1 MAWSELD
8 IVNIALNILNKKSVD
23 SLSEAGEFAD
33 SASRAFDILYPSEI
47 AGFSWRFATKIVQ
60 LSQQVDAPP
69 IQNWNYIY
77 LLPSDYLATV
87 RLYPAS
93 DFQIYSER
101 QLYSNINSLQMEYR
115 FLPLVTHLPSYFVNY
130 FAMVLAQRFANSV
143 AADGSLSDQ
152 LEKKVVDMRGQALFI
167 DSQNHPT
174 PSIVSKPL
182 INARSNG
189 TYWENSYL
197 NGNG

>member
-1 MAWSELD
+1 MAWSELN
-8 IVNIALNILNKKSVD
+8 IVNLALNILNKKSVA
-23 SLSEAGEFAD
+23 SLVDGGEFAD
-33 SASRAFDILYPSEI
+33 SASAAFDVLYATEI
-47 AGFSWRFATKIVQ
+47 AGFPWRFATKIVQ

-69 IQNWNYIY
+69 IDNWNYIY

-87 RLYPAS
+87 RMYPAS
-93 DFQIYSER
+93 DFMIYDNRQI
-101 QLYSNINSLQMEYR
+101 YSNINSLQMEYR
-115 FLPLVTHLPSYFVNY
+115 YIPLVTDLPGYFVNY
-130 FAMVLAQRFANSV
+130 FSILLAQRFANAV
-143 AADGSLSDQ
+143 ASDASLATE
-152 LEKKVVDMRGQALFI
+152 LEKKVVDARGQALFI